1 MKSDFAIDP
10 GSTLNRTVRRV
21 IRKASSLGQDF
32 YNSTFVRHLVEILS
46 WIITSSLL
54 LNVKVK
60 LLPEKSTGMCP
71 FLILASEAPHL
82 TFGQCPKENISPP
95 GSLP

>member
-1 MKSDFAIDP
+1 METLTLPLIQVQLSTEQSDESSGRPPLLD
-10 GSTLNRTVRRV
+10 RTS
-21 IRKASSLGQDF
+21 I
-32 YNSTFVRHLVEILS
+32 FVRHLVEILS

-60 LLPEKSTGMCP
+60 LLSEKSTRMFP
-71 FLILASEAPHL
+71 FLILASEAPYL

-95 GSLP
+95 GRLP